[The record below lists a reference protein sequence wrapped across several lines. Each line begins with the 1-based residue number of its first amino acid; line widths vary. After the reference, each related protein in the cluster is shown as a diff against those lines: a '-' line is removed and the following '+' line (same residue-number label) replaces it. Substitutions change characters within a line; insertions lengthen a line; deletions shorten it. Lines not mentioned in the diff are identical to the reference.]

1 MNQIPKPEFPRPEKR
16 RESWLNLNGEWK
28 FQLFPTGSEE
38 AEKAFAA
45 DRAQYDRTI
54 QVPFSW
60 VCPLSGVKENTAG
73 IGWYQREVTFDAKGR
88 VFLCFGAVD
97 YKADVYVN
105 GQHAAHHMGGY
116 TSFTADIT
124 SLLKDENT
132 LVMAT
137 NAAFPPYEYKD
148 GDKIVGIDA
157 EIAAAIADKLGM
169 KLEIEDV
176 DFGSVLTGVAEGKYD
191 MGMAGITVTD
201 ERKETMDFS
210 NTYATGIQVIIV
222 KDGSPIASLDD
233 LWNFDEE
240 GNPVSLKN
248 TEIKIGVQQDTTG
261 DIYSSSAISSW
272 GFNDL
277 NEDESIKTDRVV
289 RYKTGAEAVAALK
302 TGKVDCVI
310 IDNEPAKSFVAANEG
325 IHILEGENEYAVED
339 YAICVDKG
347 NTELLDKIN
356 KALDELKA
364 DGTIDGIINKY
375 IPKDGGAQ

>member
-1 MNQIPKPEFPRPEKR
+1 MKEILIMKKLIAILMALCMLV
-16 RESWLNLNGEWK
+16 SAVC
-28 FQLFPTGSEE
+28 LFASCD
-38 AEKAFAA
+38 K
-45 DRAQYDRTI
+45 
-54 QVPFSW
+54 
-60 VCPLSGVKENTAG
+60 
-73 IGWYQREVTFDAKGR
+73 
-88 VFLCFGAVD
+88 
-97 YKADVYVN
+97 
-105 GQHAAHHMGGY
+105 
-116 TSFTADIT
+116 
-124 SLLKDENT
+124 KDENT

-137 NAAFPPYEYKD
+137 NAAFPPYEFKD

-169 KLEIEDV
+169 KLEIMDV
-176 DFGSVLTGVAEGKYD
+176 DFGAVLTGVAEGKYD

-201 ERKETMDFS
+201 KRKQSMDFS

-222 KDGSPIASLDD
+222 NDGSSIATLDD
-233 LWNFDEE
+233 LWNFDDN
-240 GNPVSLKN
+240 GDPVSLKN
-248 TEIKIGVQQDTTG
+248 PDIKIGVQQDTTG
-261 DIYSSSAISSW
+261 DIYSSSAISGW

-289 RYKTGAEAVAALK
+289 RYKTGAEAIQALK

-310 IDNEPAKSFVAANEG
+310 IDNEPAKSFVAANDG
-325 IHILEGENEYAVED
+325 IHILEGDNEYAVED

-347 NTELLDKIN
+347 NTALLEKIN

>member
-1 MNQIPKPEFPRPEKR
+1 MKEILIMKKLIAVLMALCMLV
-16 RESWLNLNGEWK
+16 SAVC
-28 FQLFPTGSEE
+28 LFASCD
-38 AEKAFAA
+38 K
-45 DRAQYDRTI
+45 
-54 QVPFSW
+54 
-60 VCPLSGVKENTAG
+60 
-73 IGWYQREVTFDAKGR
+73 
-88 VFLCFGAVD
+88 
-97 YKADVYVN
+97 
-105 GQHAAHHMGGY
+105 
-116 TSFTADIT
+116 
-124 SLLKDENT
+124 KDENT

-137 NAAFPPYEYKD
+137 NAAFPPYEFKD

-169 KLEIEDV
+169 KLEIVDV
-176 DFGSVLTGVAEGKYD
+176 DFGAVLTGVAEGKYD

-201 ERKETMDFS
+201 KRKESMDFS

-222 KDGSPIASLDD
+222 NDGSTIATLDD
-233 LWNFDEE
+233 LWNFDEN
-240 GNPVSLKN
+240 GDPVSLKN
-248 TEIKIGVQQDTTG
+248 PDIKIGVQQDTTG
-261 DIYSSSAISSW
+261 DIYSSSAISGW

-302 TGKVDCVI
+302 SGKVDCVI
-310 IDNEPAKSFVAANEG
+310 IDNEPAKSFVAANVG
-325 IHILEGENEYAVED
+325 IHILAGDNEYAVED

-347 NTELLDKIN
+347 NTALLEKIN